1 MTPEDERPMADRREL
16 KVSKRRDLQRA
27 QAGTVTPTRKMEM
40 PPKLRDALM
49 TLVDRGSVNP
59 KAKKNTVP
67 ADLLEQLHGLG
78 YAHLTMGQKGV
89 VWRATDAGR
98 GWVAATG
105 LLPVF
110 LHRRSE
116 LGTTH
121 SAAMGLVSAGED
133 LRSQSERPS
142 VVRAKK
148 KPRPEEAPEGAPEET
163 LKDSIKAMKARQA
176 ALPESERPAA

>member
-1 MTPEDERPMADRREL
+1 MTPEDKRPMAERREL
-16 KVSKRRDLQRA
+16 KVSKRRDLQRL

-40 PPKLRDALM
+40 PPKLREALV

-67 ADLLEQLHGLG
+67 ADLLQELDGLG

-133 LRSQSERPS
+133 LRSQSDRPS
-142 VVRAKK
+142 VARAKK
-148 KPRPEEAPEGAPEET
+148 KPRREEVPEET
-163 LKDSIKAMKARQA
+163 LKESIAAMKARQA
-176 ALPESERPAA
+176 AAESERPAA